1 MHRITTMNLGACVGY
16 TSSLTNNRL
25 SIGNNDYYGTNI
37 CNGKSF
43 FDGKN
48 YRWIIKCIDD
58 GKYF

>member
-1 MHRITTMNLGACVGY
+1 MNLGACVGY